1 MNPKVQ
7 KSMFRRLYFSPIG
20 IFFVLLFLGLLVKAN
35 ISLYHK
41 NTLARE
47 NNDTLK
53 TELSRYEARK
63 AQLAS
68 ALQRIDTKK
77 GEEIALRRQF
87 DVGNTNER
95 LLVIVEDKTGGKG
108 GQEEE
113 TVWETIKRYIPFL
126 H

>member
-1 MNPKVQ
+1 
-7 KSMFRRLYFSPIG
+7 
-20 IFFVLLFLGLLVKAN
+20 VLLFLGLLVKAN

-53 TELSRYEARK
+53 TELSRHEARK